1 MDVKDNSDLRNYVNC
16 DFITLD
22 EGFATYTSFKK
33 MFRLAG
39 IEPKAITTVSDIFS
53 ILNLV
58 QAGIYIS
65 LIPSRVKSFYE
76 KNIQFIKL
84 AKSYQAKQ
92 SISIVY
98 LHQRQHDKD
107 LLALA
112 AEGRVYARELNK

>member
-76 KNIQFIKL
+76 KTFSLSNWQNHIR
-84 AKSYQAKQ
+84 Q
-92 SISIVY
+92 SNLFRLSIYISASMI
-98 LHQRQHDKD
+98 RIC
-107 LLALA
+107 
-112 AEGRVYARELNK
+112 